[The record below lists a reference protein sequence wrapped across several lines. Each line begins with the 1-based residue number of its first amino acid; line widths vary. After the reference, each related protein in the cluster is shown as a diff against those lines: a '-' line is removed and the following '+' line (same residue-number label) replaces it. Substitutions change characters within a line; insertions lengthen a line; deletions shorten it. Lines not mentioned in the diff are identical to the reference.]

1 MPGVSWRAA
10 LARNRR
16 ARTRRARTRQALTW
30 QALTWQALTWQALT
44 WQALSQRAVHWA
56 WQAAQRAGA
65 VTAGSPAGNRFAAFG
80 SGSVLAFPPGAI
92 FGEAWIEIG
101 ADTVIGKHVSVSAG
115 TVPGQDLGPVPRL
128 RIGDRCVIGRGTHIV
143 AHESIVIGDDVF
155 AGPYV
160 YITDQNHSYADPD
173 APIGRQWPANAPVSI
188 GTGSWLG
195 AGAIILPGSVIGRNV
210 VVGAGSVVRGQVPD
224 RCVVAGVPA
233 KIIRAY
239 VAGDGWLPMRA
250 DAGDHEPL
258 AEPGPGPLAGPGPL
272 PEPGPGPLAEP
283 GPLADPEGVEGVPE
297 PPHPVF

>member
-1 MPGVSWRAA
+1 MRDQPAA
-10 LARNRR
+10 EQNVHNGPFGRNVTVIFGRR
-16 ARTRRARTRQALTW
+16 AVARRVMAGRPGPEPACPHPAGPHLAGPDLAGADLAGLTW
-30 QALTWQALTWQALT
+30 QARTWQALT

-65 VTAGSPAGNRFAAFG
+65 VTAGSPAGDRFAAFG

-250 DAGDHEPL
+250 DA
-258 AEPGPGPLAGPGPL
+258 A
-272 PEPGPGPLAEP
+272 
-283 GPLADPEGVEGVPE
+283 
-297 PPHPVF
+297 

>member
-1 MPGVSWRAA
+1 MSTAARSARNGILNLREALVRGVAWRDA
-10 LARNRR
+10 LARSHRALARR
-16 ARTRRARTRQALTW
+16 
-30 QALTWQALTWQALT
+30 
-44 WQALSQRAVHWA
+44 ALSQRAVHWA

-65 VTAGSPAGNRFAAFG
+65 VTAGSPAGDRFAAFG

-101 ADTVIGKHVSVSAG
+101 ADTVIGKHVSACAG
-115 TVPGQDLGPVPRL
+115 TVPGQDLGPVPLL

-155 AGPYV
+155 TGPYV

-188 GTGSWLG
+188 GAGSWLG

-210 VVGAGSVVRGQVPD
+210 VVGAGSVVRGRVPD

-250 DAGDHEPL
+250 DAHDREPP
-258 AEPGPGPLAGPGPL
+258 ADPGPLAGTGPL
-272 PEPGPGPLAEP
+272 DDPGTLGGT

>member
-1 MPGVSWRAA
+1 MPGVSWLAA

-16 ARTRRARTRQALTW
+16 ALARQALSW
-30 QALTWQALTWQALT
+30 QALSWP
-44 WQALSQRAVHWA
+44 ALSQRAVHWA

-65 VTAGSPAGNRFAAFG
+65 VTAGSPAGDRFAAFG
-80 SGSVLAFPPGAI
+80 SGSVLVFPPGAI

-115 TVPGQDLGPVPRL
+115 TVPGQDLGPVPLL

-173 APIGRQWPANAPVSI
+173 TPIGRQWPANVPVSI
-188 GTGSWLG
+188 GAGSWLG

-210 VVGAGSVVRGQVPD
+210 VVGAGSVVRGHVPD

-233 KIIRAY
+233 RIIRTY

-250 DAGDHEPL
+250 DARDREPL
-258 AEPGPGPLAGPGPL
+258 AEPGPLAGVGPLADLGPL
-272 PEPGPGPLAEP
+272 ADPGPLAEP

>member
-1 MPGVSWRAA
+1 MVHTGSLGQDVFVISGRRDVTGLSWRA
-10 LARNRR
+10 
-16 ARTRRARTRQALTW
+16 LTW
-30 QALTWQALTWQALT
+30 R
-44 WQALSQRAVHWA
+44 ALSQRAVHWA
-56 WQAAQRAGA
+56 WRAAQQAGA
-65 VTAGSPAGNRFAAFG
+65 VTAGSPAGDRFAAFG

-101 ADTVIGKHVSVSAG
+101 AGTIIGKHVSVSAG
-115 TVPGQDLGPVPRL
+115 TVPGQNLGPAPLL

-143 AHESIVIGDDVF
+143 AHESIVIGNDVF
-155 AGPYV
+155 TGPSV

-188 GTGSWLG
+188 GAGSWLG

-210 VVGAGSVVRGQVPD
+210 VVGAGSVVRGRVPD

-233 KIIRAY
+233 RIIRAY
-239 VAGDGWLPMRA
+239 VAGNGWLPMRA
-250 DAGDHEPL
+250 DAHDREPLADPGPLTGTGPL
-258 AEPGPGPLAGPGPL
+258 AEPGTLDG
-272 PEPGPGPLAEP
+272 P